1 MVRIAILLFIPFVLF
16 AQNEKTKSDE
26 SFNPSE
32 LKEPKIEF
40 PLIIMPDDKLL
51 GEEEEE
57 DIPADST
64 LDGYRIQILTTRD
77 PEEADTLKAQLQ
89 GSFPGEVYVTYDPP
103 NYKVR
108 VGNYINRP
116 LAEESQVR
124 LKRMGF
130 RRAWVI
136 RTKVLVAPKI
146 EER

>member
-1 MVRIAILLFIPFVLF
+1 MVRTAILLFFTFFLF
-16 AQNEKTKSDE
+16 AQTEKTKPDE

-32 LKEPKIEF
+32 LKEPKFKF
-40 PLIIMPDDKLL
+40 PLIIMPGDKLL
-51 GEEEEE
+51 GEEAKKV
-57 DIPADST
+57 ISADST
-64 LDGYRIQILTTRD
+64 LDGYRVQIISTRY
-77 PEEADTLKAQLQ
+77 PGKADMLQAQLQ
-89 GSFPGEVYVTYDPP
+89 DSFPGEVYVIYDPP

>member
-89 GSFPGEVYVTYDPP
+89 GSFPGEVYVNYDPP

-108 VGNYINRP
+108 VGNYVNRP
-116 LAEESQVR
+116 LAEESQAR
-124 LKRMGF
+124 LKGMGF

-136 RTKVLVAPKI
+136 RTRVLVAPKI

>member
-40 PLIIMPDDKLL
+40 PLIIMPDDKLP

-77 PEEADTLKAQLQ
+77 PEEADTLQAQLQ

-136 RTKVLVAPKI
+136 RTKVLVVPKI

>member
-16 AQNEKTKSDE
+16 AQNEKTKPDE

-89 GSFPGEVYVTYDPP
+89 GSFPGEVYVIYDPP

-130 RRAWVI
+130 RRAWLI
-136 RTKVLVAPKI
+136 RTRVLVAPKS
-146 EER
+146 EEQ